1 MKIGICIGSFNPIH
15 LGHEKMIKSLIK
27 NNDIDMAIVI
37 PAGDNYHLKSNLLSY
52 TDRYNMLKLSF
63 NNEKIII
70 SDLEKDKYHYTYEN
84 IKLLKEKYINDE
96 LYLVIG
102 ADNLV
107 ELDTWKNYEYI
118 LKNCNFIVYNRNNI
132 NIKEYLNN
140 HFTNYKNKIII
151 KKEIG
156 SVSST
161 LIRNLLKNDD
171 KEASKYLNSD
181 VLNYIIKNNL
191 YRG

>member
-1 MKIGICIGSFNPIH
+1 MKIGICIGSFNPLH
-15 LGHEKMIKSLIK
+15 VGHEKMINSLIY
-27 NNDIDMAIVI
+27 NNEMDKVIVI
-37 PAGDNYHLKSNLLSY
+37 LTGDNYHLKNNLIPY
-52 TDRYNMLKLSF
+52 KDRYNMLKLSF

-70 SDLEKDKYHYTYEN
+70 SDLEKEKYHYTYEN

-102 ADNLV
+102 ADNLI
-107 ELDTWKNYEYI
+107 ELNTWKNYEYI
-118 LKNCNFIVYNRNNI
+118 LDNCNLIVYKRNNI

-151 KKEIG
+151 KKERG

-161 LIRNLLKNDD
+161 LIRKLLKNND
-171 KEASKYLNSD
+171 ETVNKYLNSKIID
-181 VLNYIIKNNL
+181 YIMKNNL